1 VLHLDAMHFSKV
13 DRRNKLQEAC
23 LLLLVLETVWFSRLR
38 LYPISKTGFC
48 KSRPHNDTYLQR
60 HEWGPW
66 FQSTRPSRQL
76 PSWESEQLHTYIC
89 YHAALAILLWQT
101 RWDRF
106 ELLDAEM
113 FCCKGNIVSLGDDS
127 SETVFLDIILGAMSE
142 EISRMTC
149 LQLASVPSIVHP

>member
-1 VLHLDAMHFSKV
+1 MIHIFKDMSEVLDFSPHAQV
-13 DRRNKLQEAC
+13 VSFPAENQNNCILISAIMPRWPYCCDR
-23 LLLLVLETVWFSRLR
+23 LVEIDS
-38 LYPISKTGFC
+38 
-48 KSRPHNDTYLQR
+48 
-60 HEWGPW
+60 
-66 FQSTRPSRQL
+66 
-76 PSWESEQLHTYIC
+76 
-89 YHAALAILLWQT
+89 
-101 RWDRF
+101 